1 MINWLFR
8 NFDTTPVESSN
19 ELDIWEELFTSEG
32 NSLVLISDNK
42 TFSKFC
48 DNFFTFSFNGVM
60 FEKNGKI
67 INSNK
72 KKHWDELE
80 LSNILTKQRSLHDE
94 DVVSPPYV
102 VVFNDCLN
110 NTFGESY
117 IDCIKNAKNMNI
129 RTLTVIRNCKSLS
142 NEIFQL
148 MDTTIVIGKKKNR
161 NESQIKHIWEKT
173 NKESMDWE
181 DFKTKV
187 TPTFKKGIIIKQHKI
202 STILL
207 NKTSNKTTH

>member
-8 NFDTTPVESSN
+8 KVDTIPTETSS
-19 ELDIWEELFTSEG
+19 ELNLWEELFTSEG

-60 FEKNGKI
+60 FEKNGKQV
-67 INSNK
+67 SNK
-72 KKHWDELE
+72 KIHWDELE

-94 DVVSPPYV
+94 DVVSLPFV
-102 VVFNDCLN
+102 IVFNDCLN

-117 IDCIKNAKNMNI
+117 MDCIKNSKNTNI

-142 NEIFQL
+142 NDLFES
-148 MDTTIVIGKKKNR
+148 MDTVIVIGKKKNK
-161 NESQIKHIWEKT
+161 NESQIRHIWEKT
-173 NKESMDWE
+173 NKESIDWE
-181 DFKTKV
+181 DFRAQV
-187 TPTFKKGIIIKQHKI
+187 SPTFKKGIIIKQHKI
-202 STILL
+202 STIFL
-207 NKTSNKTTH
+207 NSISNKPTH